1 MQCKFCGQ
9 QLPKN
14 AICCSRCGGSM
25 TSSKKIHIPK
35 ARDEEM
41 IFNIKPA
48 FDPATL
54 GVRAFFLAVFMGAV
68 STVTIGTLLYIAL
81 SFMSSMDRFMGT
93 IDTMM
98 GFWIAGA
105 TAFIITFWLSMYIAK
120 KNTIARKF
128 TFYQTRM
135 EYTYNAFDGKFRYL
149 EYTSILDSSVTKGP
163 LQRMSNLGNI
173 SFVCV
178 GSFHDYVVVIGD
190 VRDPDY
196 VYKKVLDLI
205 EVNKEL
211 NK

>member
-9 QLPKN
+9 QLPNN

-25 TSSKKIHIPK
+25 TNSRKKIYIPE
-35 ARDEEM
+35 ARKEEM

-54 GVRAFFLAVFMGAV
+54 GVRAFFLALFISAV
-68 STVTIGTLLYIAL
+68 SMAIFGTLLTVIL
-81 SFMSSMDRFMGT
+81 SFLGSMNS
-93 IDTMM
+93 IM
-98 GFWIAGA
+98 GFWITGGI
-105 TAFIITFWLSMYIAK
+105 AFILTFWLSMYIAK

-135 EYTYNAFDGKFRYL
+135 EYTYNAFDGKLRYL

-178 GSFHDYVVVIGD
+178 GSFHDYIVAIGD

-196 VYKKVLDLI
+196 VYKKILDLI

-211 NK
+211 SK

>member
-1 MQCKFCGQ
+1 
-9 QLPKN
+9 
-14 AICCSRCGGSM
+14 M
-25 TSSKKIHIPK
+25 TSLKKIHIPK

-54 GVRAFFLAVFMGAV
+54 GVRAFFLAIFISAV
-68 STVTIGTLLYIAL
+68 AMAIIGTLLTIAL
-81 SFMSSMDRFMGT
+81 SFMGSMNS
-93 IDTMM
+93 IM
-98 GFWIAGA
+98 GFWITGA
-105 TAFIITFWLSMYIAK
+105 VAFIITFWLSMYVAK

-135 EYTYNAFDGKFRYL
+135 EYTYNAFDGKLRYL
-149 EYTSILDSSVTKGP
+149 EYSSILDSSVTKGP
-163 LQRMSNLGNI
+163 LQKMSNLGNI

-178 GSFHDYVVVIGD
+178 GSFHDYIVAIGD

-196 VYKKVLDLI
+196 VYKKILDLI